1 MIDLS
6 DQQPFASGSNRH
18 CFRHPD
24 DPTLCL
30 KVVRPENIEARY
42 RRQHRLKRLLGKAR
56 LDDNQQELRAHR
68 QRALIGLPEQTAWA
82 HLPRFFGQTDTTLGT
97 ANVSEFLAA
106 PDDHPAETLEHY
118 LQRCG
123 LDPAIQAAIDRFCAW
138 LRATGILTRNLLPH
152 NLVIAERNGS
162 PNCFWLMAWAHRRFR
177 TRLPACR
184 PGADATSTGASAVCT
199 NAWPGS
205 SVTARS
211 AGKNSSVWD
220 KTDSGTVV
228 T

>member
-106 PDDHPAETLEHY
+106 PDGHPAETLEHY

-138 LRATGILTRNLLPH
+138 LRSTGILTRNLLPH
-152 NLVIAERNGS
+152 NLVIAERNGQ
-162 PNCFWLMAWAHRRFR
+162 PELFLVDGLGAPTIPDALA
-177 TRLPACR
+177 RLPAWR
-184 PGADATSTGASAVCT
+184 RRYVDRRIRRLHKRV
-199 NAWPGS
+199 AWELGDRK
-205 SVTARS
+205 VRWEEFQRL
-211 AGKNSSVWD
+211 G
-220 KTDSGTVV
+220 
-228 T
+228 